1 MSTATQAHTPRMSYE
16 AFARL
21 APKSNAALLSLG
33 GANHTLLDTQ
43 LLELIEVRA
52 SQINGCAY
60 CVHFHLGLARKA
72 GVEQVKLDLLAVWL
86 DAGVFSPR
94 EMAALAFA
102 EHLVDVSRKGVP
114 AAVWE
119 GLQVHFSET
128 EIAGLCA
135 AVATISAWNRIAISM
150 GFVPALV

>member
-1 MSTATQAHTPRMSYE
+1 MSTAIETHTPRTSYE
-16 AFARL
+16 TFARL

-33 GANHTLLDTQ
+33 SANHTLLDTQ

-72 GVEQVKLDLLAVWL
+72 GVEQVKLDLLAVWPE
-86 DAGVFSPR
+86 AGVFSPR

-135 AVATISAWNRIAISM
+135 AVATIAAWNRIAISM
-150 GFVPALV
+150 GFAPALV